1 MSAPIAA
8 EIAVPSRRG
17 LDYLELAKP
26 RLNLLVLAT
35 TAAGFYLGSEVPL
48 DILRLGLALLGTG
61 LVAAGASA
69 LNQWQERDVDARMRR
84 TRTRPLPAGRMEPR
98 QALAFGIAAAL
109 AGVAILAL
117 AVNAVTAALASLT
130 CVAYLAIYTPL
141 KKVTPLNTLVGAIP
155 GAIPPVMGWTAARG
169 ELTVEAA
176 VLFAILFLW
185 QMPHFLAIAW
195 LYRDDYRAA
204 GLRMLPGAPGGA
216 RRTGRAAVLHA
227 AALLPV
233 VVLPSVFGL
242 AGRIYLTGAILLALG
257 FLAAAVH
264 LAARCDDRIARR
276 LFRASLLFL
285 PLLLLLMAFDRVTP

>member
-1 MSAPIAA
+1 MSTPIAA
-8 EIAVPSRRG
+8 EIAAPSWRG

-26 RLNLLVLAT
+26 RLNLLVVAT
-35 TAAGFYLGSEVPL
+35 TAAGFYLASSVPL
-48 DILRLGLALLGTG
+48 DTLRLALALLGTG

-69 LNQWQERDVDARMRR
+69 LNQWQERDIDARMRR
-84 TRTRPLPAGRMEPR
+84 TRTRPLPAGRLEPR
-98 QALAFGIAAAL
+98 HALAFGAIAVL
-109 AGVAILAL
+109 AGIALLAL
-117 AVNAVTAALASLT
+117 RVNGLTAALACVT

-141 KKVTPLNTLVGAIP
+141 KRVTPLNTLVGAIP

-195 LYRDDYRAA
+195 LYRDDYSAA
-204 GLRMLPGAPGGA
+204 GLQMLPGAPGGE
-216 RRTGRAAVLHA
+216 RRTGRVAAVHA

-242 AGRIYLTGAILLALG
+242 AGSLYLAGAIVLAVG
-257 FLAAAVH
+257 FLAASVH
-264 LAARCDDRIARR
+264 LAARCDDTIARR
-276 LFRASLLFL
+276 LFRASLVFL
-285 PLLLLLMAFDRVTP
+285 PLLFLLMAFDRVTP

>member
-1 MSAPIAA
+1 MSTPIAA
-8 EIAVPSRRG
+8 EIAVPSRRC

-26 RLNLLVLAT
+26 RLNLLVVAT
-35 TAAGFYLGSEVPL
+35 TAAGFYLGSSVPL
-48 DILRLGLALLGTG
+48 DTLRLGLALLGTG

-69 LNQWQERDVDARMRR
+69 LNQWQERDIDARMQR
-84 TRTRPLPAGRMEPR
+84 TRTRPLPAGRLEPR
-98 QALAFGIAAAL
+98 QALAFGAL
-109 AGVAILAL
+109 AATAGVLLLAL
-117 AVNAVTAALASLT
+117 TVNGLTAALACVT

-141 KKVTPLNTLVGAIP
+141 KRVTPLNTLVGAIP

-204 GLRMLPGAPGGA
+204 GLQMISGAPGGA
-216 RRTGRAAVLHA
+216 RRTGRVAVVHA
-227 AALLPV
+227 VALLPV

-242 AGRIYLTGAILLALG
+242 AGRVYLAGAILLAIG

-264 LAARCDDRIARR
+264 LAARCDDTIARR
-276 LFRASLLFL
+276 LFRASLVFL
-285 PLLLLLMAFDRVTP
+285 PLLFLLMAFDRVTP